1 MQRLLHS
8 PAVRIALLALTLGLL
23 FLGQRGIWD
32 PDEGRYTNVA
42 LHMLDSGNWIEPHRS
57 TEIAH
62 WTKPPLTYWAIAGSV
77 GLFGHNAWAAR
88 LPAALSYLL
97 CVWLAW
103 RIARRVAPGSEPQAA
118 LLYATMLFPI
128 GAAQFIST
136 DYVLAAC
143 ETLAMWG
150 FIEARFGANAHPQ
163 RWLLLMWAGF
173 ALAFLAKGP
182 PGLLPL
188 LAVVGFDLSM
198 PGMQRPRALQWQG
211 LLLFLLVAAPWYV
224 AVTLR
229 NPGLLDYFLG
239 KEVVGRVASDTFARH
254 GQWYGWIAVY
264 APTLLLGTL
273 PWTPALLR
281 WARTLPARLRQWRGG
296 EGRMEDRAGLL
307 LALWLLVPLLV
318 FCASRSRLPLY
329 ILPLFVPLAVLAAR
343 QRLQE
348 GLPLPRWRWLLAALH
363 TAYPEFRF
371 RPRIGTELWLGDLK
385 EAVILL
391 GFAACGLTRLWFPRT
406 YWELVKQFERLVD
419 GFLAGLPHEALHE
432 SVDGEWSFIET
443 LRHLVFATDAWVR
456 RALLGDP
463 EPWDALDLPHDDM
476 PDSPPVPRDRGARR
490 PRLLGQRIGRHLR
503 PDPRNLPQAAQDE
516 RDRSDRPRDHQ
527 HHLAHHHHPRLY
539 PDDGAVDAVP
549 GRPDAALLR
558 HRADHRHLL
567 RYLLVGVCRRGDRD
581 VAWRQA

>member
-1 MQRLLHS
+1 MHRLLQS

-32 PDEGRYTNVA
+32 PDEGRYSNVA

-57 TEIAH
+57 AEIAH

-77 GLFGHNAWAAR
+77 AVFGHNAWAAR

-103 RIARRVAPGSEPQAA
+103 KIARRMAPGSEQQAA

-150 FIEARFGANAHPQ
+150 FIEARFGAHARPQ

-188 LAVVGFDLSM
+188 LAVIGFDLSL
-198 PGMQRPRALQWQG
+198 PGAQRPRALQWQG

-239 KEVVGRVASDTFARH
+239 KVVVGRVASDTFARH
-254 GQWYGWIAVY
+254 GEWYGWLAVY

-281 WARTLPARLRQWRGG
+281 WARGLPARVLAWRSG
-296 EGRMEDRAGLL
+296 EGRSGDRAGLL

-318 FCASRSRLPLY
+318 FCVSRSRLPLY
-329 ILPLFVPLAVLAAR
+329 ILPLFVPLAVIAAR
-343 QRLQE
+343 QRLHD
-348 GLPLPRWRWLLAALH
+348 GLPLPRWRWLLLFCAVMLAVQLGVARWPTHKDASAWTAAIHQRVPGPVTQVDFVDDMARYGLHLHLGTDVEKLSVQPAVLSRFNPEFDETVADELRVDFDPAALWI
-363 TAYPEFRF
+363 TKQAQWPAARDAISANGFVAVMQGTPYQDRVLFRVQ
-371 RPRIGTELWLGDLK
+371 RAP
-385 EAVILL
+385 
-391 GFAACGLTRLWFPRT
+391 TR
-406 YWELVKQFERLVD
+406 
-419 GFLAGLPHEALHE
+419 
-432 SVDGEWSFIET
+432 
-443 LRHLVFATDAWVR
+443 
-456 RALLGDP
+456 
-463 EPWDALDLPHDDM
+463 
-476 PDSPPVPRDRGARR
+476 
-490 PRLLGQRIGRHLR
+490 
-503 PDPRNLPQAAQDE
+503 
-516 RDRSDRPRDHQ
+516 
-527 HHLAHHHHPRLY
+527 
-539 PDDGAVDAVP
+539 
-549 GRPDAALLR
+549 
-558 HRADHRHLL
+558 
-567 RYLLVGVCRRGDRD
+567 
-581 VAWRQA
+581 

>member
-1 MQRLLHS
+1 MHRLLQS
-8 PAVRIALLALTLGLL
+8 PAFRIALLALTLGLL

-57 TEIAH
+57 AEIAH

-77 GLFGHNAWAAR
+77 GVFGHNAWAAR

-103 RIARRVAPGSEPQAA
+103 KIARRVAPGSEQQAA

-150 FIEARFGANAHPQ
+150 FIEARFGANANAHPQ
-163 RWLLLMWAGF
+163 RWLLLMWSGF

-188 LAVVGFDLSM
+188 LAVVAFDLSI
-198 PGMQRPRALQWQG
+198 PGTQRPRAVQWQG

-254 GQWYGWIAVY
+254 GEWYGWLAVY

-281 WARTLPARLRQWRGG
+281 WARALPARIRHWRTD
-296 EGRMEDRAGLL
+296 EGRSGDRAGLL
-307 LALWLLVPLLV
+307 LALWVLVPLLV
-318 FCASRSRLPLY
+318 FCVSRSRLPLY
-329 ILPLFVPLAVLAAR
+329 ILPLFVPLAVIAAR
-343 QRLQE
+343 QRLHD
-348 GLPLPRWRWLLAALH
+348 GLPLPHWRWLLVFCAAMLAVQLGAARWPTHKDASAWTAAIHQRVPGSISQIEFVDDMARYGLH
-363 TAYPEFRF
+363 LHLGAEVEKLSVQPALLSRFNPEFDETVADELRTDFDPDALWITKQAQWPATRDAITAAGFNAVVQGTPYQERVLF
-371 RPRIGTELWLGDLK
+371 R
-385 EAVILL
+385 
-391 GFAACGLTRLWFPRT
+391 
-406 YWELVKQFERLVD
+406 
-419 GFLAGLPHEALHE
+419 
-432 SVDGEWSFIET
+432 
-443 LRHLVFATDAWVR
+443 VR
-456 RALLGDP
+456 RAP
-463 EPWDALDLPHDDM
+463 AP
-476 PDSPPVPRDRGARR
+476 
-490 PRLLGQRIGRHLR
+490 
-503 PDPRNLPQAAQDE
+503 
-516 RDRSDRPRDHQ
+516 
-527 HHLAHHHHPRLY
+527 
-539 PDDGAVDAVP
+539 
-549 GRPDAALLR
+549 
-558 HRADHRHLL
+558 
-567 RYLLVGVCRRGDRD
+567 
-581 VAWRQA
+581 